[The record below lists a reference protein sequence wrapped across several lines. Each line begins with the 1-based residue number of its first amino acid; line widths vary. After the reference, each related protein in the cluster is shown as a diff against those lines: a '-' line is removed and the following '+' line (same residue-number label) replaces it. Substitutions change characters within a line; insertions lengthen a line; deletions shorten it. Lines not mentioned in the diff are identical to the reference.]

1 MYEKDGL
8 LEGVKNCKR
17 NIKVL
22 EKAIAD
28 ERNTIKEYRL
38 MIDSMEQAEAKQAEA
53 QAGIHIEVSNDSED

>member
-8 LEGVKNCKR
+8 LEGVQNCKR

-38 MIDSMEQAEAKQAEA
+38 MIDSIEQAEAKQAEA
-53 QAGIHIEVSNDSED
+53 LAGIHIEVEHDGKD

>member
-8 LEGVKNCKR
+8 LEGVQNCKR

-38 MIDSMEQAEAKQAEA
+38 MIDSIEQAEVKQAEA
-53 QAGIHIEVSNDSED
+53 LAGIHIEVSNDSED